1 MTGCISEIKRKEV
14 LVPRCFK
21 TVHSVKSR
29 STSAHRDYQPE
40 VLNPT
45 KGLNMWIQ
53 MQVSETSLKKD
64 LLEKETR

>member
-1 MTGCISEIKRKEV
+1 MTGCIFEIKRKGV
-14 LVPRCFK
+14 FVPIYFK
-21 TVHSVKSR
+21 TVHSVKSV

-53 MQVSETSLKKD
+53 MQESESSLKKHF
-64 LLEKETR
+64 LEKETR